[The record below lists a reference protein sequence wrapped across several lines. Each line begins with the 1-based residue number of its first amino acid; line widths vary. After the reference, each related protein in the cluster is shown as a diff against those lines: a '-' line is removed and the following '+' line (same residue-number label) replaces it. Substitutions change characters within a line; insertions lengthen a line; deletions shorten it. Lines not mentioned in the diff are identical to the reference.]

1 MMKEMLIR
9 QAQKAAAAA
18 SVALLVGSLVAVP
31 AHAET
36 KQKVGKTD
44 TTVTV
49 ENGGIGSVAVMGGQ
63 ADTNVGGIS
72 AKNGATQEIGEA
84 KSNVSIKNGGVG
96 AVTVMGGEAN
106 VNVGGITAR

>member
-1 MMKEMLIR
+1 MMKEVLIR
-9 QAQKAAAAA
+9 HAQKAAVAA

-36 KQKVGKTD
+36 KQKVGKFD
-44 TTVTV
+44 STVTV
-49 ENGGIGSVAVMGGQ
+49 DKGGIGSVAVMGGE

-72 AKNGATQEIGEA
+72 AKNGATQEVGEA
-84 KSNVSIKNGGVG
+84 KSNVSIKDGGVG
-96 AVTVMGGEAN
+96 AVTVMGGKAD